1 VLIRQTWRDLRTLSQ
16 LARPSRRAG
25 PLADRLEDFYRG
37 QADDYDA
44 FRQRLLPGR
53 RELIGRLPLAPGSVW
68 IDLGGGTAHNLL
80 HAGPGLAALRQ
91 VYVVDLTP
99 SLLAIARQRCRDQAW
114 TNVTLIE
121 GDATD
126 VRLPSGSADLVTCSY
141 SLTMIPEWRA
151 AVSEAWRLLTPGGT
165 FGAVDFFVA
174 PHHPRITRQ
183 VWLWWFAHSHV
194 HLSADHVP
202 FLQRRFV
209 TSSLDEHRTRLP
221 YVPVGRVPYYCFTG
235 VKQAVTP

>member
-16 LARPSRRAG
+16 LARPARRRG
-25 PLADRLEDFYRG
+25 PHADRLEDFYRG
-37 QADDYDA
+37 QARDYDA

-53 RELIGRLPLAPGSVW
+53 QELIGSLPLAPSAVW

-80 HAGPGLAALRQ
+80 HAGPALAALHH

-114 TNVTLIE
+114 SNVTLIE

-126 VRLPSGSADLVTCSY
+126 VRLPAGCADVVTCSY

-165 FGAVDFFVA
+165 FGAVDFYVG
-174 PHHPRITRQ
+174 PRHSQVTRSI
-183 VWLWWFAHSHV
+183 WPWWFAHSHV
-194 HLSADHVP
+194 HLSPDHVP
-202 FLQRRFV
+202 FLQRRFA
-209 TSSLDEHRTRLP
+209 TSSLHEDRTRLP
-221 YVPVGRVPYYCFTG
+221 YVPVGRVPYYRFTG
-235 VKQAVTP
+235 VKPAVTP